1 MKNKKIFFLSFTIIL
16 IVIII
21 FLVKIIFK
29 RDNKNEITMQ
39 NITTV
44 NTMENSIVEN
54 NKIMSNNNVDME
66 RTEKV
71 EEELNKIIRT
81 KNIVYTE

>member
-1 MKNKKIFFLSFTIIL
+1 
-16 IVIII
+16 
-21 FLVKIIFK
+21 
-29 RDNKNEITMQ
+29 MQ

-71 EEELNKIIRT
+71 EEEF
-81 KNIVYTE
+81 E

>member
-71 EEELNKIIRT
+71 EEEF
-81 KNIVYTE
+81 E

>member
-66 RTEKV
+66 RTEEV
-71 EEELNKIIRT
+71 EEEF
-81 KNIVYTE
+81 E

>member
-1 MKNKKIFFLSFTIIL
+1 
-16 IVIII
+16 
-21 FLVKIIFK
+21 
-29 RDNKNEITMQ
+29 MQ

-71 EEELNKIIRT
+71 EEEFEQNYKNKKHRLYRMNYIS
-81 KNIVYTE
+81 N

>member
-1 MKNKKIFFLSFTIIL
+1 
-16 IVIII
+16 
-21 FLVKIIFK
+21 
-29 RDNKNEITMQ
+29 MQ

-66 RTEKV
+66 RTEEV
-71 EEELNKIIRT
+71 EEEF
-81 KNIVYTE
+81 E